1 MSYVA
6 GFLVWIAF
14 AVVSAF
20 VLWTV
25 FRGPGTTRVVT
36 FMFALFGT
44 FIGGMLGVSGYI
56 WHDPSPLRVGAL
68 IGALIGALL
77 FPFIYHLVGKKA
89 L

>member
-14 AVVSAF
+14 AVVAAF
-20 VLWTV
+20 VLWTMY
-25 FRGPGTTRVVT
+25 RGPGTTRVVT

-44 FIGGMLGVSGYI
+44 FIGGMLGVSAYI

-68 IGALIGALL
+68 VGAVIGALL
-77 FPFIYHLVGKKA
+77 FPFIYHLVGRKA